1 MKRVVLYGKS
11 LVMSTIGASLQKCP
25 DLQMLPID
33 PSQPNAG
40 QDLCA
45 LQPDAVIFR
54 LGAAQPDALLSLLQ
68 QPDVLLIGVDPE
80 THQALVWSARQ
91 TAAVAAA
98 DLVRAIRQQDTNSEL
113 PKDETFKQRESKGTE

>member
-11 LVMSTIGASLQKCP
+11 LVMSTIGAGLQKCP
-25 DLQMLPID
+25 DLQVLPID

-45 LQPDAVIFR
+45 LQPDAVIFS

-68 QPDVLLIGVDPE
+68 QPDVLLIGVDAE
-80 THQALVWSARQ
+80 THQALVWSGRQ
-91 TAAVAAA
+91 AAAVVAD
-98 DLVRAIRQQDTNSEL
+98 DLVSVIMS
-113 PKDETFKQRESKGTE
+113 